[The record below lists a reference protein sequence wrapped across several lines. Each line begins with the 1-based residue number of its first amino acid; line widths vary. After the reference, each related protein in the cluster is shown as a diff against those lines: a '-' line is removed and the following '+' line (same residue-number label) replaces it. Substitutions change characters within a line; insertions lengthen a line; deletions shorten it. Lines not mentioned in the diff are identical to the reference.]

1 MRTVDVVKY
10 REGGGLVTLILFT
23 VAKGYSVG
31 KTRGDGVRGD
41 DLERDTERLEFR
53 L

>member
-23 VAKGYSVG
+23 VAKGYSAG
-31 KTRGDGVRGD
+31 KTRGMVPGVMIWNAIPSV
-41 DLERDTERLEFR
+41 
-53 L
+53 